1 MPASGWISMDRGD
14 IETLKVGGLM
24 VIEVV
29 VVMMINF

>member
-1 MPASGWISMDRGD
+1 MDRGD